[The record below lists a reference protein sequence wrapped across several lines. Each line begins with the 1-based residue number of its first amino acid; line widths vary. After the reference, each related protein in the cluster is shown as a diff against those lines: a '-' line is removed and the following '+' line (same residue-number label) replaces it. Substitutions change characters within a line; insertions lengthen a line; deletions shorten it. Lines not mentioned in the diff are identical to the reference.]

1 VRGRK
6 VGEREEDGRE
16 EVGGR
21 KVRGREVGG
30 RKVGGR
36 KGEAVVGIHMTAHIT
51 LHNYTY
57 VTNGEF

>member
-1 VRGRK
+1 MVRRRGRK
-6 VGEREEDGRE
+6 VGE
-16 EVGGR
+16 
-21 KVRGREVGG
+21 

-36 KGEAVVGIHMTAHIT
+36 KGEAVIGIHMTAHIT